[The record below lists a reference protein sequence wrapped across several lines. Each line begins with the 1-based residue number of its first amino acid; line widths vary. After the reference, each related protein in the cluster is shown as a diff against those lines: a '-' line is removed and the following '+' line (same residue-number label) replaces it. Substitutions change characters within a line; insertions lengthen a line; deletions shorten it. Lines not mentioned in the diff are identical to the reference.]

1 MARHPSG
8 DLRPDKPL
16 GCLRRS
22 PALRW
27 TTAGQGLKLAL
38 TRGKRMK
45 DFAGKFAVIT
55 GGGTG
60 MGRELARQLVAE
72 GCSVAMCDLSEANMA
87 ETARLCAQEAAQGAK
102 VTTHIADVSIE
113 EHINRFRDEVTADQ
127 ETDRIHLLFNNAG

>member
-45 DFAGKFAVIT
+45 DFAGKFAVVT

-60 MGRELARQLVAE
+60 MGRELARQLIAE
-72 GCSVAMCDLSEANMA
+72 GCSVAMCDVSADAMA
-87 ETARLCAQEAAQGAK
+87 ETKRLCEVERLPQGLRI
-102 VTTHIADVSIE
+102 TTHIADVSIE
-113 EHINRFRDEVTADQ
+113 GQLQRFRDELIEQQA
-127 ETDRIHLLFNNAG
+127 TDK